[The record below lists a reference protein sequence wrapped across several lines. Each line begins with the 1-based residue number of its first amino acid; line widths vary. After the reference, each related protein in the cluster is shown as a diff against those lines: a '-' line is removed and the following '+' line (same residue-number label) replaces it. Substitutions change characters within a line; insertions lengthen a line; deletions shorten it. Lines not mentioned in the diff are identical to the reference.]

1 MRYDG
6 PMIEPSSL
14 SNQVECL
21 ALSHVLC
28 IGDLMLDR
36 YIYGQVERTSP
47 EAPVPVLRIERERAM
62 LGGAGNV
69 VRNVT
74 ALGAHAW
81 LVAVIGDDETG
92 RQLTTMVGR
101 EAQLE
106 PYLLV
111 EPGRPSTVKT
121 RFVAGNQQ
129 LLRADIETV
138 TAITAR
144 TAESLLRLA
153 EDLMQQASAIVLS
166 DYAKGVL
173 TEDVVQAII
182 AKARQIGRTVV
193 VDPKGTDY
201 RRYRGASVITPNRGE
216 LSSALGEKLEGDEA
230 IVAGARRL
238 IERTDI
244 EAVLV
249 TRSHEGMTYVARDGR
264 VMHLPAQAR
273 EVFDVSGAGD
283 TAIATFAAALGQ
295 GMDPVEAAALANA
308 AAGVVVGKAGTAVV
322 HAPELTRAMRA
333 TNLTAQDAKI
343 LPVGDAASA
352 VAAWRAEGVK
362 VGFTNGCFDL
372 LHPGH
377 LSLIRQ
383 ARAACDRLVLGLNSD
398 ASVRRLKGPERP
410 VQNEVA
416 RAQVLASLEL
426 VDLVVVFDEDTPLEL
441 IGALKPDVLVKGA
454 DYTIEQVVG
463 GDLVRGY
470 GGRVLLASLEP
481 GFSTTRTIERL
492 RR

>member
-1 MRYDG
+1 
-6 PMIEPSSL
+6 
-14 SNQVECL
+14 
-21 ALSHVLC
+21 
-28 IGDLMLDR
+28 
-36 YIYGQVERTSP
+36 
-47 EAPVPVLRIERERAM
+47 M

-74 ALGAHAW
+74 ALGARAW

-101 EAQLE
+101 ELQLE

-121 RFVAGNQQ
+121 RFVAGSQQ
-129 LLRADIETV
+129 LLRADSETI
-138 TAITAR
+138 APIAER
-144 TAESLLRLA
+144 TAGKLIGLA
-153 EDLMQQASAIVLS
+153 EELIQQASAVVLS

-173 TEDVVQAII
+173 TEEVIQAII
-182 AKARQIGRTVV
+182 AKARAVGRTVV

-216 LSSALGEKLEGDEA
+216 LSSAVGEKLEGDAA
-230 IVAGARRL
+230 IVDGARRL
-238 IERTDI
+238 IERIDI
-244 EAVLV
+244 QAVLV

-264 VMHLPAQAR
+264 VVHLAAQAR

-283 TAIATFAAALGQ
+283 TAVATFAAALGQ

-308 AAGVVVGKAGTAVV
+308 AAGVVVGKAGTAIV
-322 HAPELTRAMRA
+322 HAPELARAMRA
-333 TNLTAQDAKI
+333 TDRSAQDAKI
-343 LPVGDAASA
+343 LPVADAEATI
-352 VAAWRAEGVK
+352 AAWRAEGLK

-377 LSLIRQ
+377 LALLRQ
-383 ARAACDRLVLGLNSD
+383 ARAACDRLVVGLNGD

-410 VQNEVA
+410 VQNEAA

-426 VDLVVVFDEDTPLEL
+426 VDLVVVFEEDTPFEL
-441 IGALKPDVLVKGA
+441 IQALRPDVLVKGA
-454 DYTIEQVVG
+454 DYALDQVVG
-463 GDLVRGY
+463 GDFVRGY
-470 GGRVLLASLEP
+470 GGRVVLATLEP

>member
-1 MRYDG
+1 
-6 PMIEPSSL
+6 MIEPSSL
-14 SNQVECL
+14 SNQVERL
-21 ALSHVLC
+21 ALSQVLC

-47 EAPVPVLRIERERAM
+47 EAPVAVLRIERERAM

-101 EAQLE
+101 EPQLE

-121 RFVAGNQQ
+121 RFVAGSQQ
-129 LLRADIETV
+129 LLRADAET
-138 TAITAR
+138 TAAIAAR
-144 TAESLLRLA
+144 TAAKLIGLA
-153 EDLMQQASAIVLS
+153 EELIQQASAVVLS

-173 TEDVVQAII
+173 TEEVIQAII
-182 AKARQIGRTVV
+182 VKARALGRIVV
-193 VDPKGTDY
+193 VDPKGNDY
-201 RRYRGASVITPNRGE
+201 RRYRGATVITPNRGE
-216 LSSALGEKLEGDEA
+216 LSNAVGEKLEGDEA
-230 IVAGARRL
+230 IVGGARRL
-238 IERTDI
+238 IERLEI
-244 EAVLV
+244 QAALV
-249 TRSHEGMTYVARDGR
+249 TRSHEGMSYIARDGR
-264 VMHLPAQAR
+264 VVHLPARAR

-283 TAIATFAAALGQ
+283 TAVATFAAALGQ
-295 GMDPVEAAALANA
+295 GMDPVESAALANA
-308 AAGVVVGKAGTAVV
+308 AAGVVVGKAGTAIVL
-322 HAPELTRAMRA
+322 AAELARVIRAGDQS
-333 TNLTAQDAKI
+333 AQDAKVMA
-343 LPVGDAASA
+343 LDEAKAT
-352 VAAWRAEGVK
+352 VAAWRSEGLK

-377 LSLIRQ
+377 LSLLRQ
-383 ARAACDRLVLGLNSD
+383 ARAACDRLVVGLNSD
-398 ASVRRLKGPERP
+398 ASVRRLKGAERP
-410 VQNEVA
+410 VQHEAA

-426 VDLVVVFDEDTPLEL
+426 VDLVVVFEEDTPLGL
-441 IGALKPDVLVKGA
+441 IQALKPDVLVKGA
-454 DYTIEQVVG
+454 DYSIDQVVG
-463 GDLVRGY
+463 GDFVRAY
-470 GGRVLLASLEP
+470 GGRIVLASLEP